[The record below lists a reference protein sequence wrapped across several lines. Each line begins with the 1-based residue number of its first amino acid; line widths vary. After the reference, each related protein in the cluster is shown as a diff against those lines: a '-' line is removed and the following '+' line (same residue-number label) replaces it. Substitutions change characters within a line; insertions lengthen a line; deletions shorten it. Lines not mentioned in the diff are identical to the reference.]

1 MHCWICWQYPKTPSS
16 CSVLLLCHYKV
27 LALQFSLMYKARH
40 AKCTLHK
47 KEKQTRR
54 CRRFHPCHL
63 VVLCAFSISS
73 SLGNMGHCMVSFRTR
88 SQDMLTQPHYKLDV
102 LIVVP
107 RGKSSVMTE
116 KRKGGA
122 ETCWKVEIIEML
134 MISLYVVLN
143 KNNITS

>member
-47 KEKQTRR
+47 KEKQTCR

-63 VVLCAFSISS
+63 VVLCVFSISS
-73 SLGNMGHCMVSFRTR
+73 SLGEYGSLHGLFYNSFSGHADPTTLQIRRAYSR
-88 SQDMLTQPHYKLDV
+88 STGKV
-102 LIVVP
+102 LCHD
-107 RGKSSVMTE
+107 RE
-116 KRKGGA
+116 RKGGA

-134 MISLYVVLN
+134 MISLNVVLN